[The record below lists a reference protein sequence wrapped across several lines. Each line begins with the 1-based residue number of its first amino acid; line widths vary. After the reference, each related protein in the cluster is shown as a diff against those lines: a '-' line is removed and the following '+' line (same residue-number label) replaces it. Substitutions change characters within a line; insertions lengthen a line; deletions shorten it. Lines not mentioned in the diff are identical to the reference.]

1 MGYLFRTMHLYISNN
16 FIPLKRLLTQN
27 SERAK
32 FNYLNVTDQVGI
44 NVWLIQVNSP
54 KNRKQLMKV
63 LKASPLRFDS
73 EVYQFCEQTRGKLTS
88 VNLLSCN

>member
-1 MGYLFRTMHLYISNN
+1 MHLYISND
-16 FIPLKRLLTQN
+16 FIPLKRLLIQY

-54 KNRKQLMKV
+54 KNRKQLLKV

-73 EVYQFCEQTRGKLTS
+73 EVYQFYEQTRGKLTS
-88 VNLLSCN
+88 VNVLNCK

>member
-1 MGYLFRTMHLYISNN
+1 MEPLFRTMHLYISNN

-54 KNRKQLMKV
+54 KIRKQLLKA

-73 EVYQFCEQTRGKLTS
+73 EVYQFYEQTRGKLIS
-88 VNLLSCN
+88 VHLFV

>member
-44 NVWLIQVNSP
+44 NVWLILVNSP
-54 KNRKQLMKV
+54 KNRKQLLKV

-73 EVYQFCEQTRGKLTS
+73 EIYQFYEQTRGKLIS
-88 VNLLSCN
+88 VHLFV